1 MSDIITVQVTEVIKQ
16 TADAITIHFAQP
28 SEKIE
33 YVPGQFLTLIDTIEG
48 EEVRRAYSLCSSPY
62 TDEHLAVTVKRVKG
76 GKMSNFL
83 IDNLKAGTEM
93 QILPAM
99 GNFICNIDKDFQRNV
114 VLLGGGSGIT
124 PLLSIMKSVLAEEVQ
139 SVVSLVYANSTEG
152 DIIFKETLDQLKE
165 TYKERLRVY
174 HYLSGAERAVQK
186 KGFLGLKKK
195 VVMKQQG
202 RLTPEALNAILD
214 GMYIQ
219 SGDAVDFYICGPNGL
234 MDTAEKAVL
243 KRGIEKKY
251 IHKES
256 FYTDGLEKKTIKT
269 EGEKGLKLIVGGDE
283 HELTLQGKESI
294 LTEVL
299 AQGVEAP
306 FSCQSGLCT
315 ACMGKC
321 TSGEVK
327 MDFEDAL
334 TPDQIADGYVLT
346 CIGHVVSEEATIEF
360 E

>member
-1 MSDIITVQVTEVIKQ
+1 MSDIITVKVTEVIKQ
-16 TADAITIHFAQP
+16 TSDAITIRFAQP
-28 SEKIE
+28 TNKIE
-33 YVPGQFLTLIDTIEG
+33 YVPGQFLTLITDIDG

-62 TDEHLAVTVKRVKG
+62 VDEHLAVTVKRVKG

-83 IDNLKAGTEM
+83 VDNLKAGTDM
-93 QILPAM
+93 KILPAM
-99 GNFICNIDKDFQRNV
+99 GNFTCNIDKDFQRNV

-124 PLLSIMKSVLAEEVQ
+124 PLLSIMKSVLAAEKQ
-139 SVVSLVYANSTEG
+139 STVSLVFANSTES
-152 DIIFKETLDQLKE
+152 DIIFKDALDKIKE
-165 TYKERLRVY
+165 KYKERVRVY
-174 HYLSGAERAVQK
+174 HYLSGAERAIQK
-186 KGFLGLKKK
+186 KGFLGMGKK

-202 RLTPEALNAILD
+202 RLTPDALNAILD
-214 GMYIQ
+214 GFYIQ
-219 SGDAVDFYICGPNGL
+219 IGDALDFYICGPNGF
-234 MDTAEKAVL
+234 METAEQAVL

-256 FYTDGLEKKTIKT
+256 FYVDSSDKKVIKT
-269 EGEKGLKLIVGGDE
+269 EGEKSLKLIVGGDE
-283 HELTLQGKESI
+283 HELILKGKASI

-299 AQGVEAP
+299 EQGVEAP

-334 TPDQIADGYVLT
+334 TEEQIKEGYVLT
-346 CIGHVVSEEATIEF
+346 CIGHVVSDEATIEF